1 MRIGPA
7 AIAEGDK
14 RRIAV
19 ALCWWPGETVDMDG
33 MGENSG
39 VAERFDKKE
48 FVAWLRTQPVENAAI
63 LAIRSAL
70 RVLPFLTRDFDRVTM
85 AGDTLVLPVFR
96 AVSVSWL
103 LGVFRDEETL
113 RSIAAADASD
123 VADGALAAA
132 KRAADSAVAVYSAA
146 AAASTA
152 AAADDASFS
161 TVTAADS
168 ADAAVYDAADAASN
182 ATTAYSAIARVLS
195 RDRARLTK
203 GASPSRLYIMP
214 LWPDGMP
221 GDLAADWQTLKA
233 DLLSRNEDWDIWTD
247 WYEDRLAGR
256 PPEAKLDRARI
267 MLPDG
272 LWKQGAKAVNAE
284 LKRIRADLQAEGAED
299 PKAETGNSQGSSLPE
314 SGQEGTG
321 QEPNWHEVV
330 KQRLRDEAPV
340 SAVIEDGKIAG
351 RDSPPDAKPPIDH
364 PEDLQARLLGLRLT
378 ADKVLATLG
387 EMPHN
392 LGPYLARDIGHFSQV
407 VSQSPPVWY
416 ALDDAAACLRDHTRL
431 LEDLAWPGATR
442 EDVERLVRRTEEL
455 RPLLQPQQPEPAPAA
470 SEKPPLELDP
480 EKATSSAVGE
490 ILSQVEGAIR
500 ADGGRVLAP
509 SAQQTLKHY
518 TDEAR
523 EALASPDTS
532 EASEAVRQRR
542 LIRALKGIGGFAA
555 RATENIAVVMLTVPE
570 AASTLMIRF
579 ETLLN
584 MIAQLFA

>member
-1 MRIGPA
+1 
-7 AIAEGDK
+7 
-14 RRIAV
+14 
-19 ALCWWPGETVDMDG
+19 
-33 MGENSG
+33 
-39 VAERFDKKE
+39 
-48 FVAWLRTQPVENAAI
+48 
-63 LAIRSAL
+63 
-70 RVLPFLTRDFDRVTM
+70 
-85 AGDTLVLPVFR
+85 
-96 AVSVSWL
+96 
-103 LGVFRDEETL
+103 
-113 RSIAAADASD
+113 
-123 VADGALAAA
+123 
-132 KRAADSAVAVYSAA
+132 
-146 AAASTA
+146 
-152 AAADDASFS
+152 
-161 TVTAADS
+161 
-168 ADAAVYDAADAASN
+168 
-182 ATTAYSAIARVLS
+182 
-195 RDRARLTK
+195 
-203 GASPSRLYIMP
+203 MP

-330 KQRLRDEAPV
+330 KQRLLDEAPV

-407 VSQSPPVWY
+407 VSQSPPAWY
-416 ALDDAAACLRDHTRL
+416 VLDDAAACLRDHTRL

-455 RPLLQPQQPEPAPAA
+455 RPLLQPQQPEPPPAA
-470 SEKPPLELDP
+470 NEKPPLELDP
-480 EKATSSAVGE
+480 EKATPCAVGE
-490 ILSQVEGAIR
+490 ILSGVEEAIR

-509 SAQQTLKHY
+509 SAQQTLEHY
-518 TDEAR
+518 TDKAR

-532 EASEAVRQRR
+532 EASESVRQRR
-542 LIRALKGIGGFAA
+542 LTRALKGIGGFAA
-555 RATENIAVVMLTVPE
+555 RAIENIAVVMLTVPE

-579 ETLLN
+579 ETIWN
-584 MIAQLFA
+584 AIARLFA

>member
-1 MRIGPA
+1 
-7 AIAEGDK
+7 
-14 RRIAV
+14 
-19 ALCWWPGETVDMDG
+19 MDG
-33 MGENSG
+33 MGKTNG
-39 VAERFDKKE
+39 VAEGFDKKE
-48 FVAWLRTQPVENAAI
+48 LEAWLRTQPVEVSVVLAA
-63 LAIRSAL
+63 RSAL
-70 RVLPFLTRDFDRVTM
+70 RVMPMLRTAAETGRDGPDTVLLPLFRGMATPCGLLQKRGYHGATM
-85 AGDTLVLPVFR
+85 A
-96 AVSVSWL
+96 
-103 LGVFRDEETL
+103 
-113 RSIAAADASD
+113 AARQSAKAAMSASD
-123 VADGALAAA
+123 LTAVGSLAP
-132 KRAADSAVAVYSAA
+132 SA
-146 AAASTA
+146 
-152 AAADDASFS
+152 
-161 TVTAADS
+161 S
-168 ADAAVYDAADAASN
+168 ADAIAVSANAAVTLAQGELEGRTCALASKAIRAAEAAAFIAATNAASGALKASGRPVLAN
-182 ATTAYSAIARVLS
+182 AFAFPAFGAAITY
-195 RDRARLTK
+195 DRRRLAS
-203 GASPSRLYIMP
+203 GASPLLLFRDP
-214 LWPDGMP
+214 LWPTGMP
-221 GDLAADWQTLKA
+221 RELGVEWLRLTSY
-233 DLLSRNEDWDIWTD
+233 LLSRNEDWEIWTD

-299 PKAETGNSQGSSLPE
+299 PKAETGNPQGSSLSE

-330 KQRLRDEAPV
+330 KQCLRDEAPV
-340 SAVIEDGKIAG
+340 SAVIEDGRIAG

-364 PEDLQARLLGLRLT
+364 PEDLQARLLGLRMT

-392 LGPYLARDIGHFSQV
+392 LGPYLARDIGHFLQV

-416 ALDDAAACLRDHTRL
+416 ALDDAAACLRDQLRL
-431 LEDLAWPGATR
+431 IEVPSWPSVIR

-579 ETLLN
+579 ETIWN
-584 MIAQLFA
+584 AIARLFA